1 MGVISISSANCK
13 NCYRCVRYCPV
24 KAISIKGNQARLE
37 ENRCIYCGI
46 CVSQCPQ
53 KAKRIESG
61 LEEVNRYRDQGLQPA
76 LSLAPSF
83 RVAYPDSW
91 AELTAKL
98 KGRGFGLVEETAVG
112 AQVVA
117 EQFRRM
123 ADLLPAGRCLIT
135 SPCSVAITYLEKYYP
150 QLLTNLAPLASPMIA
165 HGRLLKAKWGPEL
178 KVVFAGPCFAKK
190 YEAKGAEVKGAI
202 DAVITFDELSC
213 LLAEPALPGAAQPD
227 EPQPCFE
234 AEGGR
239 WFPLPGGLLRAAGL
253 AEGVL
258 ERDILIVDGME
269 EMKEVLQALAAG
281 AINPRLVE
289 LLACK
294 GGCLGGPAI
303 SSNLA
308 AYNRRSKLI
317 ASLSPY
323 THQDATASGYA
334 SLGRRFLAQPYRPV
348 HPGEEKIRAILK
360 SMGKE
365 SADKELNCGSC
376 GYSSCRDKAVAIEQ
390 GMAELEMCLPY
401 MREKAENMA
410 NLVIDF
416 TPNAVLIVDSRLTIL
431 EFNPAAESMFQVKAE
446 EVKGKPLRTVID
458 EIHFVE
464 AFAGKDIL
472 RVKATY
478 PHLNLITFQSL
489 IYIHEEDLVLGVIM
503 NITDLEQQKL
513 ALETVKQETIG
524 KAQEV
529 IEKQMRVAQEI
540 AGLLGETTA
549 ESKVLLTK
557 LIHLVKEGGNYN
569 VIP

>member
-13 NCYRCVRYCPV
+13 NCYRCVRFCPV

-37 ENRCIYCGI
+37 EDRCIYCGI
-46 CVSQCPQ
+46 CVGECPQ

-61 LEEVNRYRDQGLQPA
+61 LEAVNRYRNQGQRLA

-83 RVAYPDSW
+83 RVAYTDSW
-91 AELTAKL
+91 SELTAKL
-98 KGRGFGLVEETAVG
+98 RSRGFSLVEETAVG
-112 AQVVA
+112 AQAVA

-123 ADLLPAGRCLIT
+123 ADQLNPGRCLIT
-135 SPCSVAITYLEKYYP
+135 SPCSVAITYIEKYFP
-150 QLLTNLAPLASPMIA
+150 QLLVCLAPLVSPMIA
-165 HGRLLKAKWGPEL
+165 HGRMLKAKWGSDL
-178 KVVFAGPCFAKK
+178 TVVFAGPCIAKK
-190 YEAKGAEVKGAI
+190 DEAKGKEVRGTI
-202 DAVITFDELSC
+202 DAVLTFDELAC
-213 LLAEPALPGAAQPD
+213 LLSEPALPEAAQP
-227 EPQPCFE
+227 EELQPCFE

-269 EMKEVLQALAAG
+269 EMKEVLQALSTG
-281 AINPRLVE
+281 AIKPRLVE

-294 GGCLGGPAI
+294 GGCLGGPVI
-303 SSNLA
+303 NSNLTVYGRRGEFIA
-308 AYNRRSKLI
+308 ALP
-317 ASLSPY
+317 PY
-323 THQDATASGYA
+323 SGQDTPSADHAA
-334 SLGRRFLAQPYRPV
+334 LGRRYLPQPYRPV
-348 HPGEEKIRAILK
+348 YPGEEKIKSILK

-365 SADKELNCGSC
+365 SVDKELNCGSC
-376 GYSSCRDKAVAIEQ
+376 GYLSCRDKAVAIAQ
-390 GMAELEMCLPY
+390 GMAELEMCVPY

-416 TPNAVLIVDSRLTIL
+416 TPNAILIVDSCLTIR
-431 EFNPAAESMFQVKAE
+431 EFNSAAELMFQVRAE
-446 EVKGKPLRTVID
+446 GVKGKPLSTVMD
-458 EIHFVE
+458 EIHFLE
-464 AFAGKDIL
+464 AFAGKDII
-472 RVKATY
+472 RVKVTY
-478 PHLNLITFQSL
+478 PHLELVTFQSL

-503 NITDLEQQKL
+503 NITNLEQQQL
-513 ALETVKQETIG
+513 ALEIVRQETIG

-557 LIHLVKEGGNYN
+557 LIQLVKEGGNYN